1 METKELDLKELLGML
16 IKRLWLI
23 ILLPVVAAAVAGYLN
38 FMVFVPVYQ
47 ANTTLLI
54 VGLNNVT
61 ANSAD
66 SGSSNM
72 NIEDIVA
79 GQYLVSEYSEV
90 IRSKRV
96 TGAVV
101 KSLNDG
107 SITEEDLASMISI
120 SSVNETRLINIAIQD
135 TDPVRAAK
143 IADVVADVFS
153 KEVGVLYNITNI
165 NIIDRAEVPTNPIAP
180 EKKKNIAVAGLAALI
195 IAIGIAFLIEFLD
208 NTIKT
213 SDDVERHLG
222 LHVLGSIPVNTLDK
236 GKSK

>member
-23 ILLPVVAAAVAGYLN
+23 ILLPVIAAAVAGYLN

-54 VGLNNVT
+54 AGLNNVT

-72 NIEDIVA
+72 NFEDIVA

-96 TGAVV
+96 TSAVV

-107 SITEEDLASMISI
+107 SVTEEDLANMISI
-120 SSVNETRLINIAIQD
+120 SSVNDTRLINIAIQD
-135 TDPVRAAK
+135 TDPVKAAR

-165 NIIDRAEVPTNPIAP
+165 NIIDRAEVPTIPIAP
-180 EKKKNIAVAGLAALI
+180 EKKKNIAAAGLAALI
-195 IAIGIAFLIEFLD
+195 FAIGIAFLIEFLD